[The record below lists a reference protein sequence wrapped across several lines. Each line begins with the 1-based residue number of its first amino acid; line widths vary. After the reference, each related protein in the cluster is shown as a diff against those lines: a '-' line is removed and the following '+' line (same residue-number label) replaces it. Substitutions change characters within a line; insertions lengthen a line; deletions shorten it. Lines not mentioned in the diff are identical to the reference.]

1 LDIEIANLL
10 SCFKALCIS
19 TLFLTA
25 IWPQTMV
32 RPALGVSRPGRTV
45 GATRILGFDAM
56 SKPPR
61 RGTGSVQ
68 PSADKGDLD
77 RRRRGLDSGL
87 RSARE
92 RHAPVPESPMR
103 GQALAMGF
111 RIAVEML
118 AALLVGGVIGWLLD
132 AWLGT
137 APILFLLFLA
147 LGAAAGLRSI
157 IQHAYRMNR
166 LAQGLE
172 NDSEARPGEGPD
184 RR

>member
-1 LDIEIANLL
+1 
-10 SCFKALCIS
+10 
-19 TLFLTA
+19 
-25 IWPQTMV
+25 
-32 RPALGVSRPGRTV
+32 
-45 GATRILGFDAM
+45 
-56 SKPPR
+56 
-61 RGTGSVQ
+61 
-68 PSADKGDLD
+68 
-77 RRRRGLDSGL
+77 
-87 RSARE
+87 
-92 RHAPVPESPMR
+92 MR

-157 IQHAYRMNR
+157 IHHAYRMNR

-172 NDSEARPGEGPD
+172 NDSETRPGDGPD